1 VLVIALIEIR
11 AEDVA
16 QVRKVLEPEEYVVAF
31 YELMG
36 RFNIGVIVEVKN
48 QQALFEVV
56 TKIRESPGVH
66 ETKSHVVHD
75 GVVI

>member
-1 VLVIALIEIR
+1 MLVIALVEIR
-11 AEDVA
+11 AEDVS
-16 QVRKVLEPEEYVVAF
+16 QVREVLEREEYVVAF

-36 RFNIGVIVEVKN
+36 RFNIGVIVEVEN

-56 TKIRESPGVH
+56 TKIRENPGVH
-66 ETKSHVVHD
+66 ETKSHVIHD